1 MSTFSEIFGYGLIV
15 TLVGVGM
22 CFIVLIGLA
31 YMLSGLKI
39 ISNRGAAEKKTE
51 VVRTERVESPK
62 EVATENI
69 EATQDENEL
78 VAVIS
83 AALAAFMGRENNLV
97 VRSIRRVEGNA
108 PVWAKVGRQDQMYN
122 RL

>member
-1 MSTFSEIFGYGLIV
+1 MTTFSEMFGYGLIV
-15 TLVGVGM
+15 TLVGLGM
-22 CFIVLIGLA
+22 CFIILIGLA
-31 YMLSGLKI
+31 YMLNALKL

-51 VVRTERVESPK
+51 VVELEKVESPV
-62 EVATENI
+62 EVANESR
-69 EATQDENEL
+69 EAAVGEEEL

>member
-1 MSTFSEIFGYGLIV
+1 MTTFSEMFGYGLIV
-15 TLVGVGM
+15 TLVGLGM
-22 CFIVLIGLA
+22 CFIILIGLA
-31 YMLSGLKI
+31 YMLNALKL
-39 ISNRGAAEKKTE
+39 ISNRGSAEKKTE
-51 VVRTERVESPK
+51 IVEVEKAESRSEAVDETNAVTE
-62 EVATENI
+62 
-69 EATQDENEL
+69 DEGEL

>member
-1 MSTFSEIFGYGLIV
+1 MTTVSEMLGYGLIV
-15 TLVGVGM
+15 TLVGMGM
-22 CFIVLIGLA
+22 CFIILIGLA
-31 YMLSGLKI
+31 YMLNALKL
-39 ISNRGAAEKKTE
+39 ISNRGSAEKKTE
-51 VVRTERVESPK
+51 IVEVEKAESRSEAVDETNAVTE
-62 EVATENI
+62 
-69 EATQDENEL
+69 DEGEL

-108 PVWAKVGRQDQMYN
+108 PVWAKLGRQDQMYN

>member
-1 MSTFSEIFGYGLIV
+1 MTTFSEMFGYGLIV
-15 TLVGVGM
+15 TLVGLGM
-22 CFIVLIGLA
+22 CFIILIGLA
-31 YMLSGLKI
+31 YMLNALKL

-51 VVRTERVESPK
+51 VVELEKVESPV
-62 EVATENI
+62 EVANESR
-69 EATQDENEL
+69 EAAVDEEEL